1 MHLYKFEQ
9 LQTPFTD
16 AIAQQYMF
24 TAFSYFSTQNY
35 IERMG
40 IHKYKAL
47 YSKMNLSV

>member
-1 MHLYKFEQ
+1 MLNKVAPGYMHLYKFEQ

-24 TAFSYFSTQNY
+24 TAFSYISTQNY

-40 IHKYKAL
+40 
-47 YSKMNLSV
+47 NTQV